1 MPAPSR
7 VDLSTPTARKRLQA
21 RAKPYWH
28 PIAEGRALGYRRV
41 DGPGLWR
48 CRSYRGAGE
57 YADQDLGLA
66 DDTLPADG
74 KDILSFAQALKLA
87 MSWYDSP
94 AILVPSPV
102 EVIPESYTVAQAM
115 EDYLQWY
122 RAHRKSIL
130 DVEQRIRTSILP
142 SLGHLEVTQ
151 LSVRHIRLWHQ
162 TLGTSPGRLRGG
174 QLRPILTADDERKRK
189 STANRLLTTLKAALN
204 MAVTEGQVELVVAA
218 AWQRVKPYRGV
229 DLPKIRFFDQAEID
243 RLLRACAP
251 DFRRLVTAALFTGC
265 RYGELVMAKVENFL
279 VETQALQVSGKTGPR
294 TLFVSDEG
302 AQFFKALVAGRRPG
316 ERLFLQASGRPWNRS
331 AQLRPMAAATK
342 AASIP
347 PPNNFHILRHT
358 YASHFLM
365 NGGDL
370 PGLAQQLGHAD
381 TRMTMRHYAHLASQ
395 WRLDEVRKAALR
407 LGIEPG
413 NVLPFE
419 TRRPSAVGR

>member
-1 MPAPSR
+1 MFPSDAQPCESFHWPPLAESLLSQEDDTCTILGQTQSKPKNSRPPAGLGSMLGRKPEMPAPSR

-41 DGPGLWR
+41 EGPGLWR

-87 MSWYDSP
+87 MSWYDFP
-94 AILVPSPV
+94 AAPVPSPV

-142 SLGHLEVTQ
+142 ALGHLEVAQ

-174 QLRPILTADDERKRK
+174 QLRPILTADD
-189 STANRLLTTLKAALN
+189 
-204 MAVTEGQVELVVAA
+204 
-218 AWQRVKPYRGV
+218 
-229 DLPKIRFFDQAEID
+229 
-243 RLLRACAP
+243 
-251 DFRRLVTAALFTGC
+251 
-265 RYGELVMAKVENFL
+265 
-279 VETQALQVSGKTGPR
+279 
-294 TLFVSDEG
+294 
-302 AQFFKALVAGRRPG
+302 
-316 ERLFLQASGRPWNRS
+316 
-331 AQLRPMAAATK
+331 
-342 AASIP
+342 
-347 PPNNFHILRHT
+347 
-358 YASHFLM
+358 
-365 NGGDL
+365 
-370 PGLAQQLGHAD
+370 
-381 TRMTMRHYAHLASQ
+381 
-395 WRLDEVRKAALR
+395 
-407 LGIEPG
+407 
-413 NVLPFE
+413 
-419 TRRPSAVGR
+419 